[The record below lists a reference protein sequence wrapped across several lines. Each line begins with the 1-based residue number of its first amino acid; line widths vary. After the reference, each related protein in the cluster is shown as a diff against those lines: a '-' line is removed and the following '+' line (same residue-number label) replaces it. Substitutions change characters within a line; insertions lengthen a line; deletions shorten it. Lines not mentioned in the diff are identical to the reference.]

1 MLLLND
7 SEIHLWH
14 ARQSDFEG
22 ASLEAACLHW
32 LTPGELKRFQRFHF
46 ESHRQQLLLGRALIR
61 VVLSQYCDTAPD
73 AWQFIENPYG
83 KPAIAPEQQGQPL
96 FFNLSHS
103 MDQLVLAVSRQEA
116 IGIDIECVEKT
127 RRVAQIAE
135 RYFAPSE
142 VKDLMRL
149 PQTEHLRRFY
159 QLWTL
164 KESYIKACGLGL
176 AIPLRH
182 FSYAFPG
189 EDRISIKFASD
200 RGDDPVRWQFWQFDI
215 DAPFQQALAIKS
227 GEVRVKQLLSRKL
240 TSLESFEEIETKVSR
255 Y

>member
-61 VVLSQYCDTAPD
+61 VVLSQYGDTAPD
-73 AWQFIENPYG
+73 AWRFIENPYG

-149 PQTEHLRRFY
+149 PQTERLTRFY

-182 FSYAFPG
+182 FSYAFSG
-189 EDRISIKFASD
+189 EDRISIRFDSD
-200 RGDDPVRWQFWQFDI
+200 RNDDPAHWQFWQLDTAF
-215 DAPFQQALAIKS
+215 PFQLSLAIKS
-227 GEVRVKQLLSRKL
+227 GDVKVKQLLSRKL
-240 TSLESFEEIETKVSR
+240 TSLDSFEEIATTISR